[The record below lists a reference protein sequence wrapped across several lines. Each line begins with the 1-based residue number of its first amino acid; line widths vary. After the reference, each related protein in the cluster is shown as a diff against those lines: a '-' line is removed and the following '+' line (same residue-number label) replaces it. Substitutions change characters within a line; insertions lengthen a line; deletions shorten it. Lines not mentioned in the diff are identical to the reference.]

1 MFNSSVLG
9 SGSSDQGSAGQNGE
23 AQFHHWVGLIP
34 NLSYRIDPTGIV
46 LWINPDAASTLQRAP
61 EDVVGKRFD
70 ELFPPE
76 QTGYPWPEI
85 VSLLDRRGLLIFAHA
100 LRLPARELWVETRL
114 TSRPSQTGESRE
126 IVGVT
131 REVAKPPSVDGA
143 LRQSEEGP
151 RLTQDITERK
161 QAEEEIRRLA
171 GIQRTIL
178 NTINIGISFL
188 KDRKHQWVNP
198 AFVAM
203 FGYEA
208 DKLPGVDA
216 LVFYASET
224 DYRRV
229 GREGYAQLAAAGIY
243 TTEALMKRQDGSRL
257 WCSLTGQA
265 INPNNLAEGT
275 IWALRDITERKQAEA
290 ALRESE
296 ERLRLA
302 LEGADL
308 GTWDWNVETGEITIN
323 ERWARMLGYC
333 REEIEPHLRAWEAL
347 VHPEDM
353 PGVRHVVE
361 THLEGRTPF
370 YETEHRI
377 RHKSGEWIW
386 VLDRGRVISRD
397 AAGKP
402 LRAAGTHLDVTERK
416 RLEAQLLQAQKME
429 AVGQL
434 AGGVAHDFNN
444 LLAAMMLQLGLLRGD
459 LPQDA
464 GVQAAL
470 GDLEAL
476 ATQAANLTR
485 QLLLFGRRSVME
497 IRPLELNALV
507 HQLLKML
514 RRLLG
519 EHIQI
524 DFQSQESPLGI
535 EADGAMINQVLMNL
549 AVNARDA
556 MPKGGRLLIQTALDE
571 FGTDPATAMP
581 GRPAGRFVRL
591 SVTDTGCGMSPS
603 TLQHV
608 FEPFFTTKEVGKG
621 TGLGLAT
628 VYGIIKQHHGWL
640 EVESELG
647 KGSTFLIWLP
657 ARDMAV
663 APPTANPA
671 IEPAVGGGETI
682 LLVED
687 DPGVRRTMN
696 LSLHRFGYQVIEA
709 VNAAEALTIWKRRSE
724 EIALLLTD
732 MVMPGGTTGLELAE
746 QLRSEKADLKVVLC
760 SGYNTEIEPDASQRL
775 PGMVYL
781 PKPFGMPLLR
791 SVVRACLDGRPVPL
805 TRVPP
810 YPCP

>member
-1 MFNSSVLG
+1 MFNSSASG

-46 LWINPDAASTLQRAP
+46 LWINPGAASTLQRAP

-85 VSLLDRRGLLIFAHA
+85 VSLLACRGLLIFAHA

-114 TSRPSQTGESRE
+114 TSRPSQTGGSRE

-131 REVAKPPSVDGA
+131 REVAKPPPVDGA
-143 LRQSEEGP
+143 LRQSEAGLM
-151 RLTQDITERK
+151 LTQ
-161 QAEEEIRRLA
+161 
-171 GIQRTIL
+171 
-178 NTINIGISFL
+178 
-188 KDRKHQWVNP
+188 
-198 AFVAM
+198 
-203 FGYEA
+203 
-208 DKLPGVDA
+208 
-216 LVFYASET
+216 
-224 DYRRV
+224 
-229 GREGYAQLAAAGIY
+229 
-243 TTEALMKRQDGSRL
+243 
-257 WCSLTGQA
+257 
-265 INPNNLAEGT
+265 
-275 IWALRDITERKQAEA
+275 DITERKQAEA

-308 GTWDWNVETGEITIN
+308 GTWDWNVETGEININ
-323 ERWARMLGYC
+323 ERWARMLGYH
-333 REEIEPHLRAWEAL
+333 REEIQPHLRAWEAL

-386 VLDRGRVISRD
+386 VLDRGRVISRN

-470 GDLEAL
+470 GDLESL

-497 IRPLELNALV
+497 IRPLDLNALV

-524 DFQSQESPLGI
+524 DFQSQESPLWI

-556 MPKGGRLLIQTALDE
+556 MPKGGRLLIQTAVDE
-571 FGTDPATAMP
+571 FGTDPANAKP

-657 ARDMAV
+657 ARDTVA

-687 DPGVRRTMN
+687 DPGVRRTVN

-746 QLRSEKADLKVVLC
+746 RLRAEKADLKVILC

-775 PGMVYL
+775 PGTVYL

-791 SVVRACLDGRPVPL
+791 SVVRACLDGRPVPPPP